1 MNSVVFTVKAVDADG
16 DMISYIIDPSSVR
29 ITPTNCCLTTSCS
42 SLLSHL
48 SSVCLQQDAE
58 FFRIDLPNTGKVVL
72 NKPLDY
78 ETRTHLQLI
87 MWAQVIFRQVIHPGN
102 QGEVRGFILLRS
114 HHRTLHSNQQE
125 CKTIQQKN
133 KPCDI

>member
-1 MNSVVFTVKAVDADG
+1 MKAVDADG
-16 DMISYIIDPSSVR
+16 DVISYIIDPSSVR
-29 ITPTNCCLTTSCS
+29 ITPATCCLTMSCS

-48 SSVCLQQDAE
+48 SSACLQQDAQ

-87 MWAQVIFRQVIHPGN
+87 MWAQVTFRQVIHPGN

-114 HHRTLHSNQQE
+114 HVKPLHSNQQKLFNK
-125 CKTIQQKN
+125 KTNPVISDHQIITEK
-133 KPCDI
+133 